1 MTSASRAKAAIPTHT
16 QISQLYSDVAR
27 LLRKDIGTSVVM
39 VILPDVMVT

>member
-1 MTSASRAKAAIPTHT
+1 MTRASRAKAAIPTHT

-39 VILPDVMVT
+39 VMLPVLTVT